1 MSGENKTIEKR
12 NEEKEVV
19 QKPRTVNLQLSEGR
33 LRRLQEITAWEQQSA
48 ESMKFRILGEPS
60 GYFY

>member
-19 QKPRTVNLQLSEGR
+19 QKPKTVNLQLSEGC
-33 LRRLQEITAWEQQSA
+33 LRRLREITAWEQQSA
-48 ESMKFRILGEPS
+48 ESMKFRILGEP
-60 GYFY
+60 